1 MKTLK
6 EIINEVRNSYGDDEP
21 DEQNHA
27 ISRNGTELLQ
37 RRNGDWQIRRG
48 DGKVIHNGT
57 EKSAKQLW
65 KQLFSPKTGMSNRI
79 TPKLKEE
86 VESLDELSDNLLKNY
101 TKKVKDK
108 HDAIVDAEMKMPYNR
123 LNPLKSSRYK
133 GYTRAS
139 SILHNRRLNKES

>member
-1 MKTLK
+1 
-6 EIINEVRNSYGDDEP
+6 
-21 DEQNHA
+21 
-27 ISRNGTELLQ
+27 
-37 RRNGDWQIRRG
+37 
-48 DGKVIHNGT
+48 
-57 EKSAKQLW
+57 
-65 KQLFSPKTGMSNRI
+65 MSNRI